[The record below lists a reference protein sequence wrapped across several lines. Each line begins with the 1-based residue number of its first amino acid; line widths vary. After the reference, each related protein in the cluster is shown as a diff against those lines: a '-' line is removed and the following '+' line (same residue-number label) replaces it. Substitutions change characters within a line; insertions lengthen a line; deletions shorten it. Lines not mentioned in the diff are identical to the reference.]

1 MTLHWTDK
9 ALAVVSPQAAMRRV
23 SARVALRDM
32 TAYYDAASTGGRTGS
47 WRKSRGDAN
56 AAGGRR
62 ARLSF
67 ISRDMVRNNPTAT
80 GVVQTIVAHT
90 VGKGIMPKLEGVN
103 DANLLKE
110 GKERLETYLKSREI
124 DWRGRES
131 LGGLQRLVDAALVT
145 DGEVLVVLHPG
156 VNGTYPKIEVLEIDH
171 LDDAAFRAATE
182 GGYVQDGIEYD
193 AYGHRA
199 AYYLFDEHPGAE
211 GWIKWKGRAQSRRVP
226 AKFVLHI
233 YRQDRPG
240 QERGISWFAPVALPL
255 QDLADYDDAQLVRQK
270 IAACFTIFRHMANPK
285 AADMPA
291 KVSPGAI
298 IDVSG
303 EDGYEFASPPGVDGY
318 DEFTRGQLRRIAKGV
333 GITYEACS
341 GDLSKVNFSSAKMGR
356 MEMDRNVE
364 SWQWLILIAQFLEPL
379 GKMFLQAWAL
389 ERGYHNRMAE
399 ILAAK
404 VDWVPPARIL
414 IDPAKEIPPLV
425 EEVRAGL
432 NSRQRAVTSLGR
444 DPDQIH
450 QEQVEDQ
457 KQADSDGLIYDSD
470 GRYHAKPAPPVAGT
484 TKELKDNE

>member
-1 MTLHWTDK
+1 
-9 ALAVVSPQAAMRRV
+9 MRRV
-23 SARVALRDM
+23 SARVALRNM

-67 ISRDMVRNNPTAT
+67 ISRDMVRNNPIAT
-80 GVVQTIVAHT
+80 GVVQTIVSHT
-90 VGKGIMPKLEGVN
+90 VGKGIMPKLEN
-103 DANLLKE
+103 IKDDALLKA
-110 GKERLETYLKSREI
+110 GKERLERFLKSHAI
-124 DWRGRES
+124 DWRGRET
-131 LGGLQRLVDAALVT
+131 LAGLQRLVDAAIVT
-145 DGEVLVVLHPG
+145 DGEVLVILHPG
-156 VNGTYPKIEVLEIDH
+156 ANGSYPKLEVLEIDH
-171 LDDAAFRAATE
+171 LDDAAFRAGTE

-193 AYGHRA
+193 ADGHRV
-199 AYYLFDEHPGAE
+199 AYHLFDEHPGAQ
-211 GWIKWKGRAQSRRVP
+211 GWIAWKGRAVSRRVP
-226 AKFVLHI
+226 AQFVLHL

-240 QERGISWFAPVALPL
+240 QERGVSWFAPVALPL
-255 QDLADYDDAQLVRQK
+255 QDLADYEDAQLVRQK
-270 IAACFTIFRHMANPK
+270 IAACFTVFRHTTNK
-285 AADMPA
+285 NDQVPA
-291 KVSPGAI
+291 TLSPGAI
-298 IDVSG
+298 VDVSG

-318 DEFTRGQLRRIAKGV
+318 DEFTRGQLRRIAKGM

-364 SWQWLILIAQFLEPL
+364 SWQWLILIAQFLAPL
-379 GKMFLQAWAL
+379 GRLFLQSWAL
-389 ERGYHNRMAE
+389 EPAFLHRAEE
-399 ILAAK
+399 ILAAN

-457 KQADSDGLIYDSD
+457 KQADTDGLIYDSD
-470 GRYHAKPAPPVAGT
+470 GRYHAKPAPPVAGE
-484 TKELKDNE
+484 KQELENNE